1 MEARVSIFYHL
12 QGKASIWWDQLVKLK
27 DIDVGK
33 ISWMNFKKYFKKEY
47 LSEHYYDKKMEEFF
61 ELKLGS
67 MTMEAYEKKFL
78 ELLNYADF
86 IKDEKVKIQRFLS
99 GLHES
104 YRHKIWYDRPKN
116 LKDAIWKEKHL
127 YEQNKSKAPY
137 QKNWKDIKNNKKE

>member
-1 MEARVSIFYHL
+1 
-12 QGKASIWWDQLVKLK
+12 
-27 DIDVGK
+27 
-33 ISWMNFKKYFKKEY
+33 
-47 LSEHYYDKKMEEFF
+47 MEEFF

-86 IKDEKVKIQRFLS
+86 IKDEKVKIQRLLS
-99 GLHES
+99 DLPES
-104 YRHKIWYDRPKN
+104 YRDKIQYDRPKN

-137 QKNWKDIKNNKKE
+137 QKNWKNMNNNKQE